1 VSASY
6 KAGAIYFT
14 VVFCVAFLLGVFRIF
29 VLVPRFGTLI
39 AVLCELPVMLSIS
52 WVVCRWIVDSLSIPA
67 KVMNRTIMGGVAFVL
82 LMIAELSL
90 SLLLFNRTI
99 SGHFALYKETPEL
112 LGLIAQ
118 VLFSA
123 LPILQLMQ
131 PRDLAKTGHNNKD

>member
-6 KAGAIYFT
+6 KAGAIYFA
-14 VVFCVAFLLGVFRIF
+14 VVFCIAFLLGIFRIF

-39 AVLCELPVMLSIS
+39 AVLCELPVMLGIS
-52 WVVCRWIVDSLSIPA
+52 WVACRWIINSLSIPA
-67 KVMNRTIMGGVAFVL
+67 KMMDRTIMGVVAFVL
-82 LMIAELSL
+82 LMIAELCL

-99 SGHFALYKETPEL
+99 SGHFEIYKETPEL

-118 VLFSA
+118 MLFAA

-131 PRDLAKTGHNNKD
+131 PDDLAKTGHGNKN